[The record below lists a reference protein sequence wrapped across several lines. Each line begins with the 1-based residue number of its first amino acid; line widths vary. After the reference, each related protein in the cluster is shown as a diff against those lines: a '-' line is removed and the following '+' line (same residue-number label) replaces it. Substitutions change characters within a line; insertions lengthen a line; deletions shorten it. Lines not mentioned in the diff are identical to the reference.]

1 MDNFKYFDKD
11 SFENGG
17 TDAIQFKKGN
27 FVSENSSVAYAVT
40 KIIISLYRDD
50 HKVDTG
56 SMEKLASV
64 LHSTELQIKN
74 EPKKHGLKDNN
85 ERFKMLQD
93 QLIKAINSLFKIY
106 NIGLDKTTI
115 FNCAYQLNDKMKLP
129 IRDFEKIEV
138 APRDLANVLT
148 VESNNQEPLAYFYK
162 KAESFEDLLVEK
174 AFDKDYEPYYNEL
187 AFLTKAQLIK

>member
-1 MDNFKYFDKD
+1 MDTFKYFDKD

-17 TDAIQFKKGN
+17 IDAIQFKNGK

-50 HKVDTG
+50 HSVDTN

-64 LHSTELQIKN
+64 LHSIELQIKN

-85 ERFKMLQD
+85 ERLKLLQD

-106 NIGLDKTTI
+106 NIGLDKTSI
-115 FNCAYQLNDKMKLP
+115 FNCAYQLNEKMKMP

-138 APRDLANVLT
+138 TTKELTNVLT

-162 KAESFEDLLVEK
+162 KAESYEDLLVEK

-187 AFLTKAQLIK
+187 AFLAKAQLIK

>member
-1 MDNFKYFDKD
+1 MDTFKYFDKD

-17 TDAIQFKKGN
+17 TDAIQFKSGK

-50 HKVDTG
+50 HSVDTN
-56 SMEKLASV
+56 SMEKLAAV

-85 ERFKMLQD
+85 ERLKLLQD
-93 QLIKAINSLFKIY
+93 QLIQAINSLFKIY
-106 NIGLDKTTI
+106 NIGIDKTTI
-115 FNCAYQLNDKMKLP
+115 FNCAYQINDKMKMP
-129 IRDFEKIEV
+129 IRDFEKIDIMAGE
-138 APRDLANVLT
+138 LANALT
-148 VESNNQEPLAYFYK
+148 IDSNNQEPLAYFYK
-162 KAESFEDLLVEK
+162 KADSYEDLLVEK

-187 AFLTKAQLIK
+187 AFLAKAQLIK

>member
-1 MDNFKYFDKD
+1 MDTFKYFDKD

-17 TDAIQFKKGN
+17 TDAIQFKNGK

-40 KIIISLYRDD
+40 KIIIDFYKED
-50 HKVDTG
+50 HSVDTN
-56 SMEKLASV
+56 SMEKLAAV

-85 ERFKMLQD
+85 ERLKMLQD

-106 NIGLDKTTI
+106 NIGLDKTSI
-115 FNCAYQLNDKMKLP
+115 FNCAYQLNDKMKMP

-138 APRDLANVLT
+138 MSKDLANVLT

-187 AFLTKAQLIK
+187 AFLAKAQLIK

>member
-1 MDNFKYFDKD
+1 MDTFKYFDKE

-17 TDAIQFKKGN
+17 TDAIQFKSGK

-40 KIIISLYRDD
+40 KIIISLYHDD
-50 HKVDTG
+50 HTVDTN
-56 SMEKLASV
+56 SMEKLADV

-85 ERFKMLQD
+85 ERLKLLQE

-106 NIGLDKTTI
+106 NIGIDKTSI
-115 FNCAYQLNDKMKLP
+115 FNCAYQLNYDMKMP
-129 IRDFEKIEV
+129 IRDFEKLDFTTGE
-138 APRDLANVLT
+138 LAKALT
-148 VESNNQEPLAYFYK
+148 ISSNNQEALAYFYK
-162 KAESFEDLLVEK
+162 KAESYEDLIVEK

-187 AFLTKAQLIK
+187 AFLAKAQLIK

>member
-1 MDNFKYFDKD
+1 MDTFKYFDKD

-17 TDAIQFKKGN
+17 TDAIQFKSGK

-40 KIIISLYRDD
+40 KIIIDFYKDD
-50 HKVDTG
+50 HNVDTN
-56 SMEKLASV
+56 SMEKLAAV

-85 ERFKMLQD
+85 ERLKALQD

-106 NIGLDKTTI
+106 NIGLDKTSI
-115 FNCAYQLNDKMKLP
+115 FNCAYQINDKMKMP
-129 IRDFEKIEV
+129 IRDFEKIDV
-138 APRDLANVLT
+138 MPKDLADVIT
-148 VESNNQEPLAYFYK
+148 VESNNQDSLVYFYK

-187 AFLTKAQLIK
+187 AFLAKAELIK

>member
-1 MDNFKYFDKD
+1 MDTFKYFDKE

-17 TDAIQFKKGN
+17 TDAIQFKNGK

-40 KIIISLYRDD
+40 KIIIDFYKDD
-50 HKVDTG
+50 HNVDTN
-56 SMEKLASV
+56 SMEKLAAV

-85 ERFKMLQD
+85 ERLKALQD

-106 NIGLDKTTI
+106 NIGLDKTSI

-138 APRDLANVLT
+138 MPKALADVIT
-148 VESNNQEPLAYFYK
+148 VESNNQESLVYFYK
-162 KAESFEDLLVEK
+162 KAESYEDLLVEK

-187 AFLTKAQLIK
+187 AFLAKAELIK

>member
-1 MDNFKYFDKD
+1 MDTFKYFDKE

-17 TDAIQFKKGN
+17 TDAIQFKSGK

-40 KIIISLYRDD
+40 KIIISLYHDD
-50 HKVDTG
+50 HTVDTN
-56 SMEKLASV
+56 SMEKLADV

-85 ERFKMLQD
+85 ERLKLLQD

-106 NIGLDKTTI
+106 NIGIDKTSI
-115 FNCAYQLNDKMKLP
+115 FNCAYQLNYDMKMP
-129 IRDFEKIEV
+129 IRDFEKLDFTTGE
-138 APRDLANVLT
+138 LARALT
-148 VESNNQEPLAYFYK
+148 IPSNNQESLAYFYK
-162 KAESFEDLLVEK
+162 KAESYEDLLVEK

-187 AFLTKAQLIK
+187 AFLAKAQLIK